1 MWQRVRRVPLVEL
14 VRDYKFHHELFP
26 TGRALISLADRAVSD
41 LLSYEE
47 REGVRL
53 RKRKPDAHRGLVNA
67 VNVIVANL
75 ACMVLFPREGGDN
88 LILPL
93 GHPKGQSIGT
103 IPAGFGKD
111 LAGTVEGLVAIG
123 MASLHQP
130 AKTRHATTIAPSM
143 RFRSAM
149 LAAGVTGV
157 DIGRR
162 NVPDRLR
169 LSRKEGGVRLPIA
182 VPKGPEADLLRG
194 QVDTINEGLA
204 KASIAYLGNTP
215 VDVGD
220 RFMVRHFSHP
230 VGVDHPSFDHGGR
243 LFGGFWQNMGRNQ
256 RQNLRIDGEAVAELD
271 YGQVFP
277 RLAYALTGAVPP
289 EDDLYLLPELIEEQ
303 GVPHR
308 EGVKRG
314 MNALLWGTRRWNE
327 KILPLLPKSWTATRL
342 RMSIAHQHPA
352 IAHLLTPEA
361 ITGHRLSRMESD
373 IIVAVMLAC
382 LPEGIT
388 ALPIHDAV
396 LVPAAKVSVVREIMT
411 REALAVAGVTLPV
424 SLKA

>member
-1 MWQRVRRVPLVEL
+1 MRAGEVE
-14 VRDYKFHHELFP
+14 RDHKFHHELFP
-26 TGRALISLADRAVSD
+26 TGRALISLANRAVSD

-47 REGVRL
+47 REGVRR

-67 VNVIVANL
+67 VYVIVANL
-75 ACMVLFPREGGDN
+75 ARRVLFPGDGGGN

-93 GHPKGQSIGT
+93 GHPKRAQVYPT
-103 IPAGFGKD
+103 PMGFGKD

-123 MASLHQP
+123 MASLHRP
-130 AKTRHATTIAPSM
+130 HKTRHATTIAPSM
-143 RFRSAM
+143 GFRSAM
-149 LAAGVTGV
+149 LASGVTGA

-162 NVPDRLR
+162 KVPDRLR

-182 VPKGPEADLLRG
+182 VPKGLEAELLRG
-194 QVDTINEGLA
+194 QVDTINDGLV
-204 KASIAYLGNTP
+204 KASIAYLGNTS

-230 VGVDHPSFDHGGR
+230 VGVDHPSFDYGGR
-243 LFGGFWQNMGRNQ
+243 LFGGCWQNMGRNQ

-277 RLAYALTGAVPP
+277 RLAYALAGAAPP
-289 EDDLYLLPELIEEQ
+289 EDDLYLLPELMDEQ
-303 GVPHR
+303 GSPYR

-314 MNALLWGTRRWNE
+314 MNALLWGTRRWNDE
-327 KILPLLPKSWTATRL
+327 ITPLLPKSWTSTRL
-342 RMSIAHQHPA
+342 RKALSDHHPA

-361 ITGHRLSRMESD
+361 ITGHRLSRMESN
-373 IIVAVMLAC
+373 IIVAVTLAC
-382 LPEGIT
+382 LSEGIT

-396 LVPAAKVSVVREIMT
+396 LVPVSKVSVVREIMA
-411 REALAVAGVTLPV
+411 REALAVAGVSLPV